1 MAKNFDQL
9 AGDDNPIT
17 SYLKKA
23 EQEEKQNKD
32 AAAILSSLTGG
43 ESTAAASSSSK
54 NNEKTE
60 ASEPQTSATEVSES
74 SKKILMNINLR
85 ESTKKQWKMFFLDH
99 DLTMTQGIETAVEYL
114 MSEVNKGNI
123 RLTKGGI
130 TK

>member
-1 MAKNFDQL
+1 MAKDFNKL
-9 AGDDNPIT
+9 AEDNPVMAI
-17 SYLKKA
+17 LGKA
-23 EQEEKQNKD
+23 EEEKAKQKN
-32 AAAILSSLTGG
+32 ANSILSSMADNSNTVQ
-43 ESTAAASSSSK
+43 ETKVETAAAVQEQTTSS
-54 NNEKTE
+54 TE
-60 ASEPQTSATEVSES
+60 TTVE

-85 ESTKKQWKMFFLDH
+85 ESTKKQWKMFFLEH